1 VTAEPVRVVLA
12 VALAAALV
20 AVALPAV
27 EEARES
33 RRGALARDAAADLR
47 ASIRSLLARDDPVP
61 PGGRGARRIVVVRV
75 PAGDAAV
82 RIGVREGRS
91 DAVGWR
97 AGDRSG
103 RLPVG
108 VDVRVAGRDG
118 GAAGLTLRDQGH
130 HRLRLVLRSHGGRRV
145 VRVRRFKSESATTAH
160 DDRTRLRPPGR
171 ERP

>member
-12 VALAAALV
+12 IALAAALV

-33 RRGALARDAAADLR
+33 RQSALAREAAADLR
-47 ASIRSLLARDDPVP
+47 ASIRALVARDDPVP
-61 PGGRGARRIVVVRV
+61 PGGRGARRVVTVRV

-82 RIGVREGRS
+82 RVGGRDGPS

-97 AGDRSG
+97 AGERGG

-108 VDVRVAGRDG
+108 VDLRIAGRASSV
-118 GAAGLTLRDQGH
+118 AALVLRDPGRH
-130 HRLRLVLRSHGGRRV
+130 RLVLALRERGGRRV
-145 VRVRRFKSESATTAH
+145 VRVRRFKSREATT
-160 DDRTRLRPPGR
+160 PPG
-171 ERP
+171 

>member
-1 VTAEPVRVVLA
+1 MTAEPVRVVLA

-33 RRGALARDAAADLR
+33 RRAALAQEAAADLR
-47 ASIRSLLARDDPVP
+47 ASIRGLVAREDPVH
-61 PGGRGARRIVVVRV
+61 PGGRGARRIVSLRV

-82 RIGVREGRS
+82 RVGVRTGPS

-97 AGDRSG
+97 TSGRRG

-108 VDVRVAGRDG
+108 VDVRVG
-118 GAAGLTLRDQGH
+118 GISTPDGLTLREPGAH
-130 HRLRLVLRSHGGRRV
+130 RLVLAFRTRDGREF
-145 VRVRRFKSESATTAH
+145 VRVRRFKSGDMTTPH
-160 DDRTRLRPPGR
+160 G
-171 ERP
+171 